1 MIIYA
6 NIFFKIKTDE
16 SLNPIYSK
24 TTATEFI
31 YENSIIKNIEN
42 RINTLILFKRLFFL
56 FSMYV
61 KILPYL
67 NQPYFLLKIYMIVI
81 YIKYMP
87 NSVQSQSK
95 LKPFLYF

>member
-1 MIIYA
+1 MSVMIIYA

-16 SLNPIYSK
+16 SLNPAYSK
-24 TTATEFI
+24 NTATEFI

-67 NQPYFLLKIYMIVI
+67 NQLSLHGPVLDCNHFYFRIL
-81 YIKYMP
+81 
-87 NSVQSQSK
+87 
-95 LKPFLYF
+95 